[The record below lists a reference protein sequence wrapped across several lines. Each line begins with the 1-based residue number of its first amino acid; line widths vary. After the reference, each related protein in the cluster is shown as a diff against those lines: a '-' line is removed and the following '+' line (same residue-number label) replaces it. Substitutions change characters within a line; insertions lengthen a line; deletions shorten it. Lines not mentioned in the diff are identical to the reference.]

1 MMNLLAYTT
10 PIGVRLVVI
19 PRKKHRPSFYGTE
32 GESTMLL
39 SPASVDM
46 GGVFITPMK
55 KDFEKLDRAIILN
68 VFNELCLSTEEINE
82 IASNV

>member
-1 MMNLLAYTT
+1 MNLLAYTT

-32 GESTMLL
+32 GENTMLL

-55 KDFEKLDRAIILN
+55 KDFEKLDRSIILN